1 MIKTPTKKK
10 KKTTMITTMDT
21 KKAMNIIKIINDS
34 MNFRIQISR
43 VESMDWCH
51 EGVIVVE

>member
-1 MIKTPTKKK
+1 MKNS
-10 KKTTMITTMDT
+10 TMDT
-21 KKAMNIIKIINDS
+21 KKVMKVINDLT
-34 MNFRIQISR
+34 NFRIQINK

>member
-34 MNFRIQISR
+34 MIFRIQISR
-43 VESMDWCH
+43 VESRDWCH